1 MKYALIN
8 QPAGLGDIF
17 YLQKAVKLFL
27 HNNYTVIWPVIKHF
41 EYIKNYIK
49 YPNLVFVNKEE
60 NFLFKDIYNKNYKQ
74 LMEESYGDYS
84 VLTVPFV
91 HAVEMKHKYPMVNIN
106 CDDWKDFF
114 KFERNHERELA
125 LKQKYNIQDGEEF
138 IFVNNIFASPP
149 DMHTRNIPLNTDKK
163 VIYNDGEPCHIFDFC
178 WLFENASEL
187 HLVESVFCYLV
198 EVLQTK
204 GKLFMYSR
212 VINGQQ
218 QHQNFNYIN
227 HIYKKD
233 WIKIR

>member
-27 HNNYTVIWPVIKHF
+27 HNDYTVIWPVIKHF
-41 EYIKNYIK
+41 EYIKEYIK
-49 YPNLVFVNKEE
+49 YPNLVFVNKEDD
-60 NFLFKDIYNKNYKQ
+60 FLFKDIYNKNYKQ
-74 LMEESYGDYS
+74 LTEESYDDYT
-84 VLTVPFV
+84 VLSVPFV
-91 HAVEMKHKYPMVNIN
+91 HVSEMKHKYPMIN
-106 CDDWKDFF
+106 VKCDDWKDFF
-114 KFERNHERELA
+114 KFERNTERELA

-163 VIYNDGEPCHIFDFC
+163 IIYNDGEPCHIFDFC

-187 HLVESVFCYLV
+187 HLVESAFCYLV